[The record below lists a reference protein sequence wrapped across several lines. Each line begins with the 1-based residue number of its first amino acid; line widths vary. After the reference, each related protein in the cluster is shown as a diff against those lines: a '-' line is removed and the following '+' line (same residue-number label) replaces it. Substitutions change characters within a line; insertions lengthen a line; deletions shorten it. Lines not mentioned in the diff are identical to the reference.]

1 VRRHSKYKDS
11 GIPWLGQVPAHW
23 EIKRLRHLGVLT
35 ASGIDK
41 ISKEG
46 ERLVT
51 MINFVDVFNCETKRL
66 KKGDFEL
73 MTTTAPEDKAIRHQV
88 RRGDILIT
96 PSSEESSDIGRSA
109 LVDDDFNNT
118 VYSYHLLR
126 FTVSKQNTSPYYLSH
141 FLNSTVS
148 LSQLSSV
155 AQGTTRQTLSRSDI
169 KDIVVALPKYEEQI
183 KISEFIDCN
192 ITTLNNAIKS
202 QERMIELLKERIDSM
217 VFTAISV
224 QNLTQVR
231 LGQVVELISRP
242 IESNP
247 SDSYV
252 KLGLYNR
259 GRGIFHKDES
269 DNDDMGDSDFYYIRP
284 SDLIISGQFAWEG
297 AVAMAGE
304 SEDGCVVSHRYPV
317 LRGIA
322 GIAETE
328 YILAFL
334 CTEYGDFLLNE
345 HSRGAAGRNRPLN
358 IQSLLKEK
366 IPLPSI
372 QSQQKIVE
380 AIKQRQVLLRVVA
393 RLNTILK
400 ERRSAIITQAVTGQI
415 DVR

>member
-1 VRRHSKYKDS
+1 VNRYSKYKES
-11 GIPWLGQVPAHW
+11 SVYWLGHVPSDW
-23 EIKRLRHLGVLT
+23 EIKKVKHAFRYLKVINRGMICEDRLALTMSGVIPRSLDDAEGLQT
-35 ASGIDK
+35 EDYSNYQIVEENNLLFKLIDLQNIKTSRVGLVPSRGIVSPAY
-41 ISKEG
+41 I
-46 ERLVT
+46 
-51 MINFVDVFNCETKRL
+51 RL
-66 KKGDFEL
+66 K
-73 MTTTAPEDKAIRHQV
+73 
-88 RRGDILIT
+88 
-96 PSSEESSDIGRSA
+96 
-109 LVDDDFNNT
+109 
-118 VYSYHLLR
+118 
-126 FTVSKQNTSPYYLSH
+126 
-141 FLNSTVS
+141 
-148 LSQLSSV
+148 
-155 AQGTTRQTLSRSDI
+155 SRSTIPVRYFYWYFMSIYVRDI
-169 KDIVVALPKYEEQI
+169 FNTMGAGVRQSLNQSDLLELPLLFPTQEEML
-183 KISEFIDCN
+183 KVSAYLDNVTSEIDSV
-192 ITTLNNAIKS
+192 IES

-217 VFTAISV
+217 VLTAISV

-231 LGQVVELISRP
+231 LGQVVEVISRP
-242 IESNP
+242 IEGNP

-252 KLGLYNR
+252 KLGLFNR

-269 DNDDMGDSDFYYIRP
+269 DNDDMGDSDFYYIRTG
-284 SDLIISGQFAWEG
+284 DLIISGQFAWEG

-380 AIKQRQVLLRVVA
+380 AIKQRQVLLGVVA
-393 RLNTILK
+393 RLNKILK